1 MLYAILATIIFFQFA
16 VVIWLLLNKQ
26 QPTIKAFA
34 ASNNTPQSVSK
45 FYNETTDKF
54 IAVYG
59 EIIQAFRTNNV
70 EDYLNYTIQSMQLKD
85 GMTAIDAGCGV
96 CGPACHFASAV
107 NDLKIE
113 ALTVSE
119 VQVEKSKE
127 KIAERNLQSQINVQL
142 GDYHQLNK
150 IFDKESA
157 DRVYFLESFGHSN
170 DKKKVIHAAYDVLK
184 PGGKIYIKDLFLRES
199 ENEWEQQRINAIAQ
213 QINAAYEYQIADLHE
228 VVSALRQSGFLIEF
242 IRPPQVERDKFESL
256 TISNDFQNLFNIGK
270 IESWDDYVFP
280 IDFYEILAEKPVFN
294 TVEDMHLY
302 FMNKKEV

>member
-1 MLYAILATIIFFQFA
+1 MLYAILAAIIVFQFA
-16 VVIWLLLNKQ
+16 VVVWLLLNKKQ
-26 QPTIKAFA
+26 TSVKAFA
-34 ASNNTPQSVSK
+34 ASGNTPQSVSK

-70 EDYLNYTIQSMQLKD
+70 EDYLNYTVQSMQLKA
-85 GMTAIDAGCGV
+85 GMRAIDAGCGV
-96 CGPACHFASAV
+96 CGPACHFAAV
-107 NDLKIE
+107 VGDIKIE
-113 ALTVSE
+113 AVTVSE
-119 VQVEKSKE
+119 VQVEKSRE
-127 KIAERNLQSQINVQL
+127 KIAERNLQAQVNVRL
-142 GDYHQLNK
+142 GDYHKLNQ
-150 IFDKESA
+150 IFEKESA

-170 DKKKVIHAAYDVLK
+170 DKRKVINAVYDVLK

-199 ENEWEQQRINAIAQ
+199 DNEWEQQRINAIGE
-213 QINAAYEYQIADLHE
+213 QINVAYEYQIADLHE
-228 VVSALRQSGFLIEF
+228 VVSAMRQRGFLIEF

-280 IDFYEILAEKPVFN
+280 IDFFEILAEKPVHN

-302 FMNKKEV
+302 FMNKKG